1 MAPDQP
7 ARHAGGTVPLC
18 SLAVTSTRQALG
30 AAASVLCW
38 SGDSGGVRG
47 ARRSRAARRGMQTA
61 SGARTSALRRRGRMQ
76 VAVQCAGGFA
86 AHRMDRKPDW
96 KVFLNMA
103 AARVSGSHTSALR
116 PGPCRARGRASAAT
130 RKVHLQRQRLTPTT
144 HCATG
149 SGFRSAGARWPEL
162 FWRCTRFAKLQPVR
176 RQVAP
181 SSASQVHRGFSHYRR
196 NKGCRP
202 CAGMYAV

>member
-1 MAPDQP
+1 M
-7 ARHAGGTVPLC
+7 LC
-18 SLAVTSTRQALG
+18 
-30 AAASVLCW
+30 C

-130 RKVHLQRQRLTPTT
+130 PDAQSATTGLACPLAQRVTRLSLQVGGLACCWWQQEGRPPLRPRPLSRGLAGSRPSAKVPQRQ
-144 HCATG
+144 A
-149 SGFRSAGARWPEL
+149 
-162 FWRCTRFAKLQPVR
+162 
-176 RQVAP
+176 VAP
-181 SSASQVHRGFSHYRR
+181 KSRIMPGIMSLWTRALVQSSQNQKNRDT
-196 NKGCRP
+196 
-202 CAGMYAV
+202 